1 MKKLAILFAIT
12 SIFIACEPKGPID
25 GGETPNDT
33 TEHGTG
39 VALLPEGA
47 LCNWHSIGEGKT
59 VAFSKGNLQYQA
71 STNTWR
77 FAEEQYTLVGKDNE
91 KISATYDGWIDLFGW
106 GTSGYNEKHPYLW
119 DAAHTFFGEGMNTIS
134 GTDYDWGKNAISNG
148 ENKPGIW
155 RTLTAEEWGYLLFE
169 RPNAAKLV
177 GAGTVNGQNG
187 LFLLSDNETDGIF
200 TDYTGKEV
208 HFVSFADKG
217 AQHDGDYW
225 YYGISGAFAHNTF
238 SIEEF
243 KLLESQGVVFLPS
256 SAFRTENTFMTGM
269 TSKIVE
275 GYYWTGTPH
284 DEEKAYIVYIFGNGL
299 RSRTENFRSNGF
311 SVRLVYEH

>member
-1 MKKLAILFAIT
+1 MKKLSILLVIA
-12 SIFIACEPKGPID
+12 SIFMACEPKGPID
-25 GGETPNDT
+25 GGDTPNDT
-33 TEHGTG
+33 TEHATG
-39 VALLPEGA
+39 ITLLPEGA
-47 LCNWHSIGEGKT
+47 LCKSFSIGDGKT
-59 VAFSKGNLQYQA
+59 ITFSKGNLQYQA
-71 STNTWR
+71 TTATWR
-77 FAEEQYTLVGKDNE
+77 FAEEQYTVVGKDNE

-119 DAAHTFFGEGMNTIS
+119 DAAHTFFGDGMNTIS
-134 GTDYDWGKNAISNG
+134 GTDYDWGNNAISNG

-155 RTLTAEEWGYLLFE
+155 RTLTAEEWGYLLFD

-177 GAGTVNGQNG
+177 GTGTVNGQNG
-187 LFLLSDNETDGIF
+187 LFILPDNETDGIF
-200 TDYTGKEV
+200 INHTGEEV
-208 HFVSFADKG
+208 RFVSFADKG
-217 AQHDGDYW
+217 AQNDGDYW

-243 KLLESQGVVFLPS
+243 KILESIGVVFLPS
-256 SAFRTENTFMTGM
+256 SAFRAENTFMTGM
-269 TSKIVE
+269 TSSIIE

-311 SVRLVYEH
+311 SVRLVCEL